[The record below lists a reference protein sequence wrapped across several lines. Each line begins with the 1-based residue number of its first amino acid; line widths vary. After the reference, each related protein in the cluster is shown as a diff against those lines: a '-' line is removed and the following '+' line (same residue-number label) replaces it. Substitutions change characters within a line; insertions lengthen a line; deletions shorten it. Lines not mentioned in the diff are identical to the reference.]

1 MGFLDDVK
9 AATEKGKPSKTVE
22 VSLNGK
28 VYELKF
34 YRADGDVWAETVARH
49 PARLDSQIDV
59 RFGYNFN
66 AVVLDIGVTTGRVLE
81 DGAEVEIPQETWE
94 AFVHALS
101 GHEVGKIADAVWALN
116 EWDPIQEIE
125 KAKKASKSRGS
136 RGKSA

>member
-9 AATEKGKPSKTVE
+9 AVAEKGKPSKTVE
-22 VSLNGK
+22 VALNGK

-34 YRADGDVWAETVARH
+34 YRADGDAWAECVARH

-66 AVVLDIGVTTGRVLE
+66 AVVLDIGATTARILE
-81 DGAEVEIPQETWE
+81 DGEEAEIPEDVWE
-94 AFVHALS
+94 SFVRSLS
-101 GHEVGKIADAVWALN
+101 GHEVGKIADSVWALN

-125 KAKKASKSRGS
+125 RAKKASASRGS
-136 RGKSA
+136 RRKSA